1 MKKCFLVLFALVLGL
16 PLFAQIQLPEHYYAS
31 GNWSFIGARLYQM
44 DVRAPLAKMNIRVP
58 QEGPMLYEF
67 NARYESGAED
77 GHAGFGIHIFADS
90 SFPRQSWGSGQS
102 YLLWLNYDEN
112 PSNPDIP
119 KGFSTQIYKSVS
131 HSSMELVESIDLNRY
146 SALITQENLAS
157 PLPIKIYMNN
167 KNGEVRVYDPTN
179 PVEYMRFYLD
189 KNAIPTRASWVAL
202 RTNGGKF
209 SFGM

>member
-1 MKKCFLVLFALVLGL
+1 MKKIVLVLFALGLSL

-31 GNWSFIGARLYQM
+31 GNWSFIGSRLYQM
-44 DVRAPLAKMNIRVP
+44 DAKAPLAKMNLKIP

-77 GHAGFGIHIFADS
+77 GHAGFGIHLFADS
-90 SFPRQSWGSGQS
+90 SYPRESWGSGKS
-102 YLLWLNYDEN
+102 YLFWLNYDEN
-112 PSNPDIP
+112 PGNPDIP
-119 KGFSTQIYKSVS
+119 KGFSTQIYQSVS
-131 HSSMELVESIDLNRY
+131 HSRMELVESIDLNRY
-146 SALITQENLAS
+146 SYLITRENLAS

-179 PVEYMRFYLD
+179 PDEYMHFYLD
-189 KNAIPTRASWVAL
+189 PKAVPARASWLAL